1 MTGLFGKAPFWLDPD
16 DPDTRFPDVELAL
29 SEPDGLLAIGGDLT
43 APRLL
48 DAYRQGIFPWYGQGQ
63 PILWWSPDPRLVL
76 FPDELRISRSL
87 RRTLRRGLFEV
98 SMDSDFEGVIGACAG
113 PREGT
118 DGTWITRAMQTAYI
132 GLHEAG
138 HAHCVE
144 CRLDGE
150 LAGGLYGVSIGRVFF
165 GESMFAHTSDAS
177 KVAFVWLVRQ
187 LQRWGFR
194 LIDCQVHT
202 RHLASLGA
210 RDIPRRQFSR
220 MLAED
225 CRLPAPHTW
234 LFDNDLEVGWR
245 STDPGAS

>member
-1 MTGLFGKAPFWLDPD
+1 MTGLIGKAPFWLDPD
-16 DPDTRFPDVELAL
+16 DPDTHFPDVELAL
-29 SEPDGLLAIGGDLT
+29 TEPDGLLAIGGDLT
-43 APRLL
+43 VARLL

-76 FPDELRISRSL
+76 FPDALRISRSL
-87 RRTLRRGLFEV
+87 RKTLRRRRFEV
-98 SMDSDFEGVIGACAG
+98 TMDRDFAAVISACAG
-113 PREGT
+113 PRAGK

-132 GLHEAG
+132 RLHQSG
-138 HAHCVE
+138 HAHSVE

-150 LAGGLYGVSIGRVFF
+150 LAGGLYGVAIGRVFF
-165 GESMFAHTSDAS
+165 GESMFARTSDAS

-194 LIDCQVHT
+194 LIDCQIHT

-210 RDIPRRQFSR
+210 RDLPRRQFSR

-225 CRLPAPHTW
+225 CRLTPPPAW
-234 LFDNDLEVGWR
+234 VFDPDLEVL
-245 STDPGAS
+245 